1 MRWCDATCT
10 HLLSLLAGDRQVR
23 RQLLRSAREGLHLVH
38 KWCEARSVRVRI
50 ATGTAITST
59 TAAAARAMRA
69 AQLVCRGAVVVTA
82 AAVATHRPRCSRYS
96 RL

>member
-1 MRWCDATCT
+1 M
-10 HLLSLLAGDRQVR
+10 
-23 RQLLRSAREGLHLVH
+23 H

-69 AQLVCRGAVVVTA
+69 AQLVCGAAVVVTA
-82 AAVATHRPRCSRYS
+82 AAAATYRPRCSRYS